1 MNPPIEQLTVQN
13 YDLQFG
19 TNVLGH
25 YLFSK
30 PLIPLMETTT
40 APLPAMQPVCLVKL
54 ASSVHLLNHFTSKE
68 LINYDTLQLGEAR
81 DANRM
86 SQLYSQ
92 SKSVIYWLGK
102 ISLSLLFILVCSPL
116 FTGCISC

>member
-68 LINYDTLQLGEAR
+68 LINYDTLQLGEWKPATGR
-81 DANRM
+81 
-86 SQLYSQ
+86 
-92 SKSVIYWLGK
+92 KHLGRK
-102 ISLSLLFILVCSPL
+102 TEQESSLLSRSGTRDDLYRDY
-116 FTGCISC
+116 